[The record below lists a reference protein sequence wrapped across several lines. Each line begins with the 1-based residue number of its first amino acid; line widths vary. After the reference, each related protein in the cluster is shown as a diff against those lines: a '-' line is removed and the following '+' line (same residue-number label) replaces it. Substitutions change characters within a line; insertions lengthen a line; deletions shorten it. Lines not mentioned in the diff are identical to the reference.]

1 MRSYPYDNFYQA
13 LQDNAKKFPEKKVV
27 FFEKQTLTNKALLKQ
42 IDAFARFLEISDITQ
57 GDTVGLILSNGI
69 EFIVSFFA
77 VSKIGAVAVPI
88 NNFLK
93 AEEFEYILND
103 CSAKML
109 ITSSEYGA
117 QTKQLQNS
125 TKIEKTVW
133 CGNVEALDEHNF
145 SYDEIITLHESNE
158 VGGAKVGLEDTACI
172 VYTSGTTG
180 KPKGAMLTYKG
191 IFSNALN
198 GKEIFQINPKDR
210 FLVFL
215 PMFHSFTLSIMIV
228 LPLVTGAAIIVVKSV
243 FPFSNVLKNAL
254 LKRATVFLGVPT
266 LYNALVKAKIPW
278 YFMWFNKIRVFISG
292 SAPLSEHVINEFNKK
307 FKNAVLTEGYGLSET
322 SPAVCV
328 NRLDRQ
334 KPLSVGLPFDDY
346 EIKVVDEESV
356 EVPTGEVGEI
366 IVKGDCIM
374 KGYLNLPE
382 ATAQTIINGWLK
394 TGDLGRFDEDGFLYI
409 VDRKKD
415 LIIAKGLNIY
425 PREIEELL
433 YKYEGVEAAAVI
445 GVKEAQ
451 TNDEIVVAYIQPQ
464 EKITLEEGAIKQY
477 LKQHLANFKLPK
489 HIYFVNELPK
499 NATGKVLKRVLK
511 EQLNPKN
518 S

>member
-1 MRSYPYDNFYQA
+1 MRIYPYDNFYQA
-13 LQDNAKKFPEKKVV
+13 LQDNAKNFPNKKAV
-27 FFEKQTLTNKALLKQ
+27 FFEKQTLKNKDLLRK
-42 IDAFARFLEISDITQ
+42 IDAFARFLEVSNIVK
-57 GDTVGLILSNGI
+57 GDKVGLILSNGI

-77 VSKIGAVAVPI
+77 ITKLGAVAVPI

-93 AEEFEYILND
+93 AEEFEFILND
-103 CSAKML
+103 CGAKML
-109 ITSSEYGA
+109 VASSEYGA
-117 QTKQLQNS
+117 QTKHLQGVTS
-125 TKIEKTVW
+125 LEKTIW
-133 CGNVEALDEHNF
+133 CGDVGSLDEHNF
-145 SYDEIITLHESNE
+145 CFDEVTTLHEVNE
-158 VGGAKVGLEDTACI
+158 TVGANVGLDDTACI

-180 KPKGAMLTYKG
+180 KPKGAMLSYRG

-278 YFMWFNKIRVFISG
+278 YFMWFNNIRVFISG

-328 NRLDRQ
+328 NRLDCQ

-346 EIKVVDEESV
+346 EIKVVDEEMV
-356 EVPTGEVGEI
+356 EVGTGEVGEI
-366 IVKGDCIM
+366 IVKGDCVM
-374 KGYLNLPE
+374 QGYLNRPE
-382 ATAQTIINGWLK
+382 ATAETIINGWLK
-394 TGDLGRFDEDGFLYI
+394 TGDLGKFDEDGFLYI

-445 GVKEAQ
+445 GIKEKQ
-451 TNDEIVVAYIQPQ
+451 TNDETVVAYIQPQ
-464 EKITLEEGAIKQY
+464 EKTTLKESAVKSY
-477 LKQHLANFKLPK
+477 LKMHLANFKVPK

-511 EQLNPKN
+511 EQINH
-518 S
+518 